1 MAEEPQA
8 NRQGLGKTDQS
19 KLMNLKLILLSCLAL
34 SSFTHAAPT
43 HQDESDAKYINE
55 NSTMWPFERYGK
67 IFNVDP
73 ASQRFDFVKN
83 TVYDQKDVQ
92 KVIGR
97 SWNVVHWSKD
107 TVFIKTEEVKDFT
120 GTKKP
125 VIVRFK
131 KANAYQVKKFGE
143 GIDFLAILAT
153 VYSDAKSVDGIKV
166 EEGEIIG
173 LFTPDGPNAGTIT
186 VDSKPL
192 KVKLFKRGSKI
203 ITKKNVLSEIINE
216 GYWSARVTGAESD
229 KKFIA
234 ERVELTAL
242 PDPRAG
248 DDPKLPRLL
257 VIGDS
262 ISMNYEEFA
271 KEALKGVV
279 NYHRNE
285 GNCYSSNY
293 GTQYADY
300 WLGNHTQ
307 KGFQWDVI
315 HFNHGLH
322 DLKQNGP
329 EGPYA
334 TPLET
339 YKANLR
345 TEIKLLKKSGAKLVF
360 CTTTPV
366 HKSSAGKYGRQKGS
380 EVAFNKAAMEVM
392 KEYPEIQINDLC
404 KVVKDSAVFDQ
415 CRKGWDVHY
424 YKAEEQKVLAQAV
437 AKAINKA
444 LKSK

>member
-1 MAEEPQA
+1 M
-8 NRQGLGKTDQS
+8 KM
-19 KLMNLKLILLSCLAL
+19 KLLILSCLAL
-34 SSFTHAAPT
+34 TPFIQAAP
-43 HQDESDAKYINE
+43 EPVSKFDAKYINE
-55 NSTMWPFERYGK
+55 NSTTWPFKRDGK
-67 IFNVDP
+67 IFNIDP
-73 ASQRFDFVKN
+73 AAMRFDFVKN
-83 TVYDQKDVQ
+83 AVYDGKNVN
-92 KVIGR
+92 KVVGR
-97 SWNVVHWSKD
+97 SWNNVHWSKD
-107 TVFIKTEEVKDFT
+107 TLFTVIEEVKDF
-120 GTKKP
+120 
-125 VIVRFK
+125 
-131 KANAYQVKKFGE
+131 
-143 GIDFLAILAT
+143 
-153 VYSDAKSVDGIKV
+153 DGIKGPEMV
-166 EEGEIIG
+166 SFKVANAKEAKKMTEGMDFAASTAAVILSGKFMEDPRMGKDQIYG
-173 LFTPDGPNAGTIT
+173 KFTPDGPRSGTIQIN
-186 VDSKPL
+186 SKPV
-192 KVKLFKRGSKI
+192 KVTMTKRRSKI
-203 ITKKNVLSEIINE
+203 TTEKRTTAKEMNE
-216 GYWSARVTGAESD
+216 GFWSARVTGAENNNQFMA
-229 KKFIA
+229 KFI
-234 ERVELTAL
+234 ELTAL

-262 ISMNYEEFA
+262 ISMNYEPLA

-322 DLKQNGP
+322 DLKQSAP
-329 EGPYA
+329 DAPYA
-334 TPLET
+334 TSLET

-345 TEIKLLKKSGAKLVF
+345 TEIKILKKTGATLVF

-366 HKSSAGKYGRQKGS
+366 HQSNAGKYGRQKGS

-404 KVVKDSAVFDQ
+404 KVVKESAVFDE

-437 AKAINKA
+437 AKAVKKA
-444 LKSK
+444 LESKK